1 MQGTIELTGNVAST
15 AMMEGWHE
23 GEPKAQWRVGF
34 PLLSLDDSLVIQI
47 ETEPGASLGTHTD
60 SAEEILLVLAGR
72 IEAHVGDER
81 VELGPGEMAIVPELA
96 PHGFRTVGDVTAR
109 VLGFLSDEV
118 RRERLRARDRAARG
132 DEGQCSTAARGTRRA
147 RARLG
152 RGVAENEDVVRCRG
166 SHVAAPADGVPR
178 DLGELLPQRSRAPTP
193 QRPSRYAPD
202 RLHPSSASS
211 RSDRR
216 SSCRGGLPP

>member
-1 MQGTIELTGNVAST
+1 MQGTIELTGSVAST

-109 VLGFLSDEV
+109 VLGFFPTKSVESV
-118 RRERLRARDRAARG
+118 FEREIL
-132 DEGQCSTAARGTRRA
+132 
-147 RARLG
+147 
-152 RGVAENEDVVRCRG
+152 
-166 SHVAAPADGVPR
+166 P
-178 DLGELLPQRSRAPTP
+178 LGETKVSVPPPREALEE
-193 QRPSRYAPD
+193 
-202 RLHPSSASS
+202 
-211 RSDRR
+211 
-216 SSCRGGLPP
+216 RGLV